1 MKRIFSGDASI
12 NGFNLALMTA
22 GAMAFIAI
30 TSANS
35 PVETCITAQC
45 QAAEEKSK
53 EKSKDNESAPE
64 LAHMQQDDVT
74 RV

>member
-35 PVETCITAQC
+35 PVETCITAQG
-45 QAAEEKSK
+45 QAAE

-64 LAHMQQDDVT
+64 VAHVNNMMSHMFKNG
-74 RV
+74 